1 MISSFCS
8 GRYVYRCNGENAGV
22 EEHWQV
28 TCTRST
34 RLIQSKRLAPAL
46 GLTLEVNSA
55 DSADIYTQC
64 IIQWQLAG
72 SEHSLDA
79 SINYEFF
86 DDEILMTRHV
96 NDEQEERRMPLDSFA
111 FSPLMRIY
119 SGRVIRELEAGG
131 GNGRVLTPCIRDHH
145 QHDEL
150 LWPLFSD
157 RQVKLLGDEIIRV
170 DQTDIACQK
179 FEYTGGEYG
188 PCTHFW
194 LDEHDVLLQY
204 HWQQDKN
211 ARWEVSLQD
220 YHRD

>member
-1 MISSFCS
+1 LISSFCS
-8 GRYVYRCNGENAGV
+8 GSYVYRCNGESAGV
-22 EEHWQV
+22 EERWQI
-28 TCTRST
+28 TCSSST

-55 DSADIYTQC
+55 ESADIYTQC

-72 SEHSLDA
+72 NEKTLDA
-79 SINYEFF
+79 SANYEFF
-86 DDEILMTRHV
+86 DDEILITRHV
-96 NDEQEERRMPLDSFA
+96 NDEQEERRMPLDNFA

-131 GNGRVLTPCIRDHH
+131 GNGRVLTPWIRDHT

-157 RQVKLLGDEIIRV
+157 RQVKLLGEESIQI
-170 DQTDIACQK
+170 DQSDIACQK

-188 PCTHFW
+188 AGTHFW
-194 LDEHDVLLQY
+194 LDQHDVLLRYQ
-204 HWQQDKN
+204 WEQDKN
-211 ARWEVSLQD
+211 ARWEINLQD